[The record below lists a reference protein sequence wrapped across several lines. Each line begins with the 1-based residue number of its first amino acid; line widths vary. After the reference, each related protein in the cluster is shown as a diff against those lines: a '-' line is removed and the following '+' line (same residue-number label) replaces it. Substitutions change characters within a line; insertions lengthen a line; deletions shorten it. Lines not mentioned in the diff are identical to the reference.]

1 MTIWAQQEN
10 YLFYPSFRKIDP
22 VTGDHSNVDFAV
34 SGWYDD
40 FSKTS
45 SGWAQ
50 DDLGNYHQGEYW
62 LKATPS
68 YSTRVMAPHPVP
80 PSYTIEANVYSNDYD
95 GGYGFVFNFTGENKG
110 NYFHIFQVKPSGDLS
125 SGYNPYFQLIKA
137 NIVNVTSEGLVLDYE
152 EIIKKIDNRIEEYS
166 NKLKVK
172 QNWREVWLL
181 INDDKVWVGEIDA
194 EPVSSLDFG
203 LYAFADGSSEYVA
216 WFDNLQ
222 VDGVVHTQGQIGMQ
236 TSALQKAYQDIK
248 KQK

>member
-1 MTIWAQQEN
+1 M
-10 YLFYPSFRKIDP
+10 
-22 VTGDHSNVDFAV
+22 
-34 SGWYDD
+34 
-40 FSKTS
+40 
-45 SGWAQ
+45 
-50 DDLGNYHQGEYW
+50 
-62 LKATPS
+62 
-68 YSTRVMAPHPVP
+68 
-80 PSYTIEANVYSNDYD
+80 
-95 GGYGFVFNFTGENKG
+95 
-110 NYFHIFQVKPSGDLS
+110 
-125 SGYNPYFQLIKA
+125 
-137 NIVNVTSEGLVLDYE
+137 LDYE